1 MSKTPIKKFL
11 EFDSEFLIGIGDNSV
26 LKVFE
31 IKNMRLVTE
40 LTLNLYE
47 SDEDIN
53 DI

>member
-11 EFDSEFLIGIGDNSV
+11 EFDSEYLIGVGDNRV

-31 IKNMRLVTE
+31 LKNMRLVTE
-40 LTLNLYE
+40 ITLNLYE